1 LRTSNII
8 NRQPII
14 NAVALNAEPSDT
26 NYEES
31 FKKLQKEAE
40 ERLED
45 KVNELMKNIDTV
57 GAAK

>member
-1 LRTSNII
+1 MLHD
-8 NRQPII
+8 RQHIV
-14 NAVALNAEPSDT
+14 NVATALYAEPGDI

-57 GAAK
+57 GSAK

>member
-1 LRTSNII
+1 MT
-8 NRQPII
+8 
-14 NAVALNAEPSDT
+14 ALNAEP

-57 GAAK
+57 GSAAK